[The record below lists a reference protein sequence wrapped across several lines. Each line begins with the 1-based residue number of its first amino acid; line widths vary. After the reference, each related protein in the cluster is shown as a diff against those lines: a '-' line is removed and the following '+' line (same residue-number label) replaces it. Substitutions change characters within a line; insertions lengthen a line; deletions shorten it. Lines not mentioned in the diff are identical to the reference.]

1 VLRLGISDD
10 LAYLLNRSRRV
21 TVQYGVPSARASGLD
36 MSVVVVEEDD
46 LMRLNA

>member
-1 VLRLGISDD
+1 
-10 LAYLLNRSRRV
+10 
-21 TVQYGVPSARASGLD
+21 VQNSVPSARTSGLD